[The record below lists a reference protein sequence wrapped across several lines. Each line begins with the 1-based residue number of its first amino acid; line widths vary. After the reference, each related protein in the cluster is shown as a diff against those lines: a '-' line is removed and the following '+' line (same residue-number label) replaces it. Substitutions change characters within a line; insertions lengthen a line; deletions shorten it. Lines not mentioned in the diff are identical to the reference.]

1 MITAKMNNDKYIELS
16 PGWPYEVVKYE
27 SGKIKL
33 KGIPRIYPASDLQ
46 LLRDGEPITEET
58 LKRILA
64 RDEIK
69 ETFFMIFTILLL
81 FHLGAI
87 GFLVFSIGC
96 WTSEFIIGYVLLGIA
111 SLIWVITF
119 LIFERWCKRYDGND
133 VLSV

>member
-33 KGIPRIYPASDLQ
+33 KGIPRIYPVSDFQLQ
-46 LLRDGEPITEET
+46 RDGEPITEET
-58 LKRILA
+58 LKRILT
-64 RDEIK
+64 RDAIK
-69 ETFFMIFTILLL
+69 EMFFMILMVLLL

-96 WTSEFIIGYVLLGIA
+96 WTSEFIIGYVFLGIA
-111 SLIWVITF
+111 TLIWVAAYV
-119 LIFERWCKRYDGND
+119 IFERWCKRYEDRAY
-133 VLSV
+133 